1 MRLMAYDLIPFR
13 IFEVYIIVDHDSLKL
28 SRENFKLSTNI
39 SHTAP

>member
-13 IFEVYIIVDHDSLKL
+13 IFKIYIIVDHDSLKV

-39 SHTAP
+39 SYIIL